1 MATEAA
7 GHHKLVN
14 RYSLDARLVCETAL
28 HVGASTGGDDF
39 QGSDLPVAKDGKGR
53 PYIPGSSLRGALRAG
68 LESLLRGLDRAD
80 TRVCDPFERDEHHAD
95 RSCSER
101 TNAKRQTLKS
111 AGSEPISEAAAFDL
125 AWEES
130 CEICRLFGQLFLASR
145 VRISDFSMVSTDSRT
160 YVRDGVGLDRDLRT
174 AAQGILYNF
183 EAVPAGT
190 GFGLRLEVEN
200 AEPHEIGLV
209 LTGLDLFGQGAL
221 SVGGKSARGLGL
233 ARVEEIQLTR
243 RTAADYFTDEPPRAL
258 GADELDALRAAA
270 RKRYVE
276 GGGD

>member
-1 MATEAA
+1 MAIEPA

-14 RYSLDARLVCETAL
+14 RYSLEARLVCETAL
-28 HVGASTGGDDF
+28 HVGASAGGDDF
-39 QGSDLPVAKDGKGR
+39 QGSDLPVAKDGRGR

-80 TRVCDPFERDEHHAD
+80 ARVCDPFERDEHHVD

-101 TNAKRQTLKS
+101 TNARRQELKS
-111 AGSEPISEAAAFDL
+111 TGSEPISEAAAFEL
-125 AWEES
+125 ALEES

-145 VRISDFSMVSTDSRT
+145 LRISDLSMVSTDSRT

-183 EAVPAGT
+183 EAVPVGT
-190 GFGLRLEVEN
+190 EFGLRLEVEN
-200 AEPHEIGLV
+200 AELHEMGLV
-209 LTGLDLFGQGAL
+209 LIGLDLFGQGAL

-243 RTAADYFTDEPPRAL
+243 RTAADYFTDEPRGAL
-258 GADELDALRAAA
+258 DDGDLDALRTAA
-270 RKRYVE
+270 RERYVQR
-276 GGGD
+276 GGD